1 MLKKR
6 LIPKLL
12 LKPMQFGSLTKL
24 VLVTTVGFD
33 KKVNAGDPVSQ
44 AKIYEAQAADE
55 LIFLNIDSKNVAH
68 DKVIQILN
76 KISEEIFMPITIGG
90 GIHSIELIRMYLKNG
105 ADKIAINTHA
115 FNHPAFIKQASDIF
129 GAQCIVCS
137 IDYKI
142 ENSEAIVYI
151 DNGKTKTNKQ
161 LMEWAKECEELGAGE
176 LMITNIAHDG
186 ANIGLDLETLKK
198 VCDEVT
204 IPIIASGGCALAK
217 HFIEGFEAG
226 ADAVSA
232 GTFFCFKDQNPIQT
246 RSHIANANIPI
257 RLHQ

>member
-6 LIPKLL
+6 LVPKLL

-33 KKVNAGDPVSQ
+33 KTINAGDPVSQ

-55 LIFLNIDSKNVAH
+55 LIFLNIDSENASH

-90 GIHSIELIRMYLKNG
+90 GINSIEMIREYLRNG
-105 ADKIAINTHA
+105 ADKIAVNTHS
-115 FNHPAFIKQASDIF
+115 FNHPEFIKQASDIF

-142 ENSEAIVYI
+142 ENEEAIVYI
-151 DNGKTKTNKQ
+151 NNGQTKTSKN
-161 LMEWAKECEELGAGE
+161 LVEWAKECERLGAGE
-176 LMITNIAHDG
+176 LMITNIDHDG
-186 ANIGLDLETLKK
+186 ANIGLDLIELKK
-198 VCDEVT
+198 VCEQVN
-204 IPIIASGGCALAK
+204 IPVIASGGCSVAK

-232 GTFFCFKDQNPIQT
+232 GTYFCFKDQNPIQT

>member
-6 LIPKLL
+6 LVPKLL
-12 LKPMQFGSLTKL
+12 LKPIQFGSTTRL
-24 VLVTTVGFD
+24 VLVTTAKFN
-33 KKVNAGDPVSQ
+33 KTINAGDPVSQ

-55 LIFLNIDSKNVAH
+55 LIFLNIDHENTAIE
-68 DKVIQILN
+68 KVIQILK

-90 GIHSIELIRMYLKNG
+90 GINSIDMIREYLRNG
-105 ADKIAINTHA
+105 ADKIAINT
-115 FNHPAFIKQASDIF
+115 FSFKNPQFIKQASDIF

-137 IDYKI
+137 IDYKV
-142 ENSEAIVYI
+142 ENNVAVVYI
-151 DNGKTKTNKQ
+151 NNGKTRTDKE
-161 LMEWAKECEELGAGE
+161 LIIWAKECENLGAGE
-176 LMITNIAHDG
+176 LMITNIDHDG
-186 ANIGLDLETLKK
+186 TNIGLDIIELKR
-198 VCDEVT
+198 VCDQVQ
-204 IPIIASGGCALAK
+204 IPVIASGGCSVAK
-217 HFIEGFEAG
+217 HFIEGFESG